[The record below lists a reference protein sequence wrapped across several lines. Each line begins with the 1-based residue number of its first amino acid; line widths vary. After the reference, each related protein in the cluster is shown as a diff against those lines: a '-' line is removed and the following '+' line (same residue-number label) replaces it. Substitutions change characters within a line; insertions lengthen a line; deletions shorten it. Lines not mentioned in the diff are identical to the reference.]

1 MEHSNTLK
9 LYKLRYNIHD
19 TTGKL
24 DLKKPFD
31 AKTYLWNTTYPTT
44 LTYQPLK

>member
-9 LYKLRYNIHD
+9 IDKLRYNIHD
-19 TTGKL
+19 TAEKL

-31 AKTYLWNTTYPTT
+31 A
-44 LTYQPLK
+44 